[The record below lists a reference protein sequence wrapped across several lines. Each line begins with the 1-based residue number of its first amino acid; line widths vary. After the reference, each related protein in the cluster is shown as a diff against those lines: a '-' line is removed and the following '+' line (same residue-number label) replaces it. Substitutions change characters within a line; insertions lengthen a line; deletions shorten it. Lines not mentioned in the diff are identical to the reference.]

1 MADAPSPPRVEL
13 VYQLQ
18 AAVDA
23 VYQAWTDA
31 ELLAQWFGPSDGVQ
45 ADAELDLRVGGRY
58 RITMGSR
65 TVRGVYLEVSPPTRL
80 AFTWVWDDDDPP
92 VETEVRVS
100 LTPEGPSLTRMV
112 IEHERLPDEVSCM
125 GFEQGWR
132 RTVVRLE
139 RWLAVGGTPPGT

>member
-1 MADAPSPPRVEL
+1 MPSPPRVEL

-18 AAVDA
+18 APVEA
-23 VYQAWTDA
+23 VYQAWTDPA
-31 ELLAQWFGPSDGVQ
+31 LLAQWFGPSEGVQ
-45 ADAELDLRVGGRY
+45 AQAELDLRVGGPY

-65 TVRGVYLEVSPPTRL
+65 TVRGVYLELTPPTHL

-92 VETEVRVS
+92 VETEVRVTLS
-100 LTPEGPSLTRMV
+100 PEGPSLTRMV

-132 RTVVRLE
+132 RTFARLE
-139 RWLAVGGTPPGT
+139 KWVAAQVWPPPKT